1 MNSFD
6 MNARS
11 LHDRPEWADDAL
23 SEGVLLRRVVAW
35 FVDAILQAII
45 VSVLWMICLLFGVMT
60 LGLGWPLFGLLPLVP
75 LAYQWL
81 FLVGPP
87 TATPGQA
94 LLGLVVRR
102 NDDLGPPTPL
112 QALAF
117 AVLFFLTLALG
128 AIWMAV
134 ALFTVR
140 HRTFHEIISGLVVI
154 RARALDP
161 PLTPPPGSWNMR
173 AGGPNAA

>member
-1 MNSFD
+1 MSSFQAPAQPD
-6 MNARS
+6 
-11 LHDRPEWADDAL
+11 WADDAF
-23 SEGVLLRRVVAW
+23 SEGVLLRRVFAW
-35 FVDAILQAII
+35 FVDAVLQAII
-45 VSVLWMICLLFGVMT
+45 LAVLWMFCLFFGVMT
-60 LGLGWPLFGLLPLVP
+60 FGLGWPLFGLLPLVP
-75 LAYQWL
+75 LLYQWL
-81 FLVGPP
+81 FLAGPP
-87 TATPGQA
+87 SATPGQM

-117 AVLFFLTLALG
+117 TLLFFLTLALG
-128 AIWMAV
+128 VIWMAV

-161 PLTPPPGSWNMR
+161 PLTTKPASWNMR